1 MSHPTTDTPQSFWEH
16 LDDLRAC
23 LIKVVVVVIALGI
36 TAFVFKEQLFAVILG
51 PQENDFITYRLLDKL
66 AGLWGETTKPFTV
79 ELINTGLARQFTAHM
94 TAAMYAAVL
103 CASPYILYQLFRFV
117 SPALYVNERKYV
129 VRAVTYSYL
138 LFTAGVLLSYFL
150 IFPLTFR
157 FLGTYQVSPDVEN
170 LISLQS
176 YMETMMTIT
185 LMMGVVFEIPI
196 LCWLFARLGILTTE
210 FMQKYRRHAIVVIL
224 VVAAIITPTS
234 DVFTL
239 SIVALPI
246 YLLYEWSIFIVK
258 HTIKTET
265 KQ

>member
-1 MSHPTTDTPQSFWEH
+1 MSHPTTDTTQSFWEH

-23 LIKVVVVVIALGI
+23 LIKVVVVVVALGI

-117 SPALYVNERKYV
+117 SPALYARERHYALRV
-129 VRAVTYSYL
+129 MPGAFVMFMVGL
-138 LFTAGVLLSYFL
+138 LLGYFV

-157 FLGTYQVSPDVEN
+157 FLGTYHVSGEVSN

-176 YMETMMTIT
+176 YISTFVMMSL
-185 LMMGVVFEIPI
+185 LMGLLFELPV
-196 LCWLFARLGILTTE
+196 LCWLLARMGLLTAPA
-210 FMQKYRRHAIVVIL
+210 MCRYRRHAIVAIL
-224 VVAAIITPTS
+224 ILSAVITPTS
-234 DVFTL
+234 DAFTL
-239 SIVALPI
+239 SLVALPV
-246 YLLYEWSIFIVK
+246 YLLYELSIVIVK
-258 HTIKTET
+258 RVG
-265 KQ
+265 